1 MNEAIDFNT
10 LKWLK
15 RELDETLTQARHA
28 LEAHVDQPDDKVSL
42 GECAQHLH
50 QVTGTLRMVQLHGAA
65 LLAEEMEALIQGLA
79 DQKVAQVQA
88 ADEILMRSLLQLPDY
103 LERLIRGHSDVPLVL
118 LPLLNDLRAV
128 RGENLLSE
136 NALFQP
142 DLSRPLP
149 MAVRECH
156 EPDPDLMT
164 LGRALRH
171 DYQLALLAWYRDPEA
186 GDALRQMFE
195 VVDRLQHV
203 SRFEPVSRLW
213 WASGG
218 LIQALIHDLLEPS
231 MATRLLLGQV
241 DRQVKRLLEEG
252 EEALA
257 VEPSLDLLK
266 NLLFYVG
273 RAARG
278 NPQVDA
284 IKEVYGLDR
293 LLPAENEV
301 EEARQSLHGH
311 NAELMA
317 TVSTA
322 IKEDIA
328 RVKDSLDL
336 FSRSE
341 SKASTDL
348 GPSVDLLRRVAD
360 TLGMVG
366 LGDLRETVLAHVEF
380 VGELTDTGR
389 EGDESE
395 FMDIASSLLVVEASL
410 DGLSSSGVGLSSTK
424 SRTAD
429 TSGGLELQGAELEH
443 LRAVVA
449 EEALRDLALTKD
461 AIVGFAVE
469 AIDFDRL
476 TNVPQLLN
484 QIKGGLLLLS
494 ELRAA
499 DLIDSV
505 SRYLATDLL
514 SERVTPDRESL
525 DYLADAIS
533 SLEYYLENLCERR
546 VLSESVLE
554 VADDRVRRLGYPRE
568 VPGAAESA
576 LSVEPGEDGM
586 GAEVQPPRDAATE
599 SDYSSEATEEAAV
612 SVAREQ
618 ASGDETDYLEPAADL
633 AYESTLDSAT
643 EVEVLDG
650 LSDGN
655 ATDEVISDVDVTA
668 TVKDAAEVVE
678 DSAAPGGGEI
688 HVQETQPG
696 LVEYAPIDANCGL
709 DAEDGGYSI
718 LDGEVDEEIL
728 EIFLEEAEEEGGK
741 LSEYFPKWY
750 SDPEDKESLG
760 TMRRS
765 WHTLKGSGRL
775 VGAMRIGEFAWAF
788 ENMLNRIIDGT
799 VSRSDAVCD
808 LLGQAVD
815 TLPKLIEE
823 IRSGARQADIHELMI
838 NAQAAGLGE
847 DASVASVE
855 TERFNTDDQTENRS
869 DIETQV
875 SASIGNSEHGVDGV
889 DPVLMDIFSAETLV
903 HLATVRACL
912 EHGGEKAEIPVSEE
926 LARALHTLR
935 GSAYQ
940 ANVNVIAEIGEAAE
954 KYVKERLANQAGI
967 QAEGRE
973 ALLAAAATV
982 EDILGQIQTSPDAWP
997 NNAEVLERIARLP
1010 RVPDSSAKP
1019 AGAVVTHIDVASVS
1033 DSALPINQVQIE
1045 QELHVGKSVDV
1056 HSGDSAEPDD
1066 ASENIPA
1073 DAAKPAETN
1082 DAAETISDETGLPQT
1097 GAVYQQIDYHD
1108 LDEELVDV
1116 FLEEGAEILASF
1128 EQGLH
1133 AWIHAPEDMG
1143 LIPGLQRDL
1152 HTLKGGARMASIA
1165 ALGDLSH
1172 ALESALNAVVD
1183 GQVMAGPELF
1193 DVLHTAQ
1200 DHLVDLIEAVRH
1212 RAPLVSPRGVLDR
1225 LEALRGV
1232 LGDDAGCETEVEP
1245 TMRPL
1250 ASSPPSVPESVGELT
1265 TESGAATDRHQPTL
1279 AAESANEDH
1288 QAVTRGP
1295 QELVRIRAD
1304 LLDDM
1309 VNYAGEISIYRS
1321 RLEQQIGTYRFNLI
1335 ELGQTVERLREQL
1348 RKLEIET
1355 EAHVLFRYER
1365 DARPSDEG
1373 FDPLEMDR
1381 YSHLQQLSRSLVES
1395 IGDLV
1400 SLQGLLDNTTRESET
1415 LLLQQSRVNTELQEG
1430 LMRTRMVPFS
1440 GLAPRMRRIV
1450 RQACKELG
1458 KQAELVLEGAD
1469 GEMDR
1474 AVIDRIIAPIE
1485 HMLRNAIAH
1494 GIEAP
1499 EERRQK
1505 GKPESG
1511 TINVKLAR
1519 EGSEV
1524 VIRIADNGAGMSL
1537 DAIRAKARDRGLLAD
1552 EVELSDNDIL
1562 QFVLETG
1569 FSTAKEVTQ
1578 ISGRGVGMDVVGS
1591 EVKQLGGALHIA
1603 SQEGKGAE
1611 FTIRLPFT
1619 VAITQALMVQVHED
1633 IYAIPLSSIEGI
1645 VRMNAEELQGFYMD
1659 SDLRYEYADTL
1670 YQVKHLGVMLG
1681 LGVPPVGE
1689 TLDRLPVLLVRAGDQ
1704 RMALQVEALLGSR
1717 ETVVKSVGAQIST
1730 VRGVSGA
1737 TILGDG
1743 RVVLILDPN
1752 ALLRHGAHV
1761 PLLNSRIPV
1770 ETVPREEPRVTVMVV
1785 DDSITVRKVTTR
1797 LLERNDM
1804 HVVTAKDGVDAVAKL
1819 QECLPDIMLL
1829 DIEMPRMDGY
1839 ELATHVRNDERLRSV
1854 PIIMITSRV
1863 GEKHRNRAIEIGVDR
1878 YLGKPYQEGD
1888 LLRTIKMLLEEKP
1901 TGDVHASA

>member
-15 RELDETLTQARHA
+15 RELDETLTQARQA
-28 LEAHVDQPDDKVSL
+28 LEAHLEQPDDQLSL

-65 LLAEEMEALIQGLA
+65 LLAEEMEALVQGLA
-79 DQKVAQVQA
+79 DQSVTQVQA
-88 ADEILMRSLLQLPDY
+88 ADELLMRSLLQLPDY

-149 MAVRECH
+149 ADVRACH
-156 EPDPDLMT
+156 DPDCEVMA

-171 DYQLALLAWYRDPEA
+171 QYQLALLAWYRDQDP
-186 GDALRQMFE
+186 GDALQQMFD
-195 VVDRLQHV
+195 VVYRLQDV

-213 WASGG
+213 WVSGG
-218 LIQALIHDLLEPS
+218 LIQGLTDNLLEPS

-241 DRQVKRLLEEG
+241 DRQIKRLLEEG

-257 VEPSLDLLK
+257 VEPALELLK

-273 RAARG
+273 RAASG
-278 NPQVDA
+278 NARVDE
-284 IKEVYGLDR
+284 IKEVYGLDS
-293 LLPAENEV
+293 LLPAENEL

-311 NAELMA
+311 NAELMT
-317 TVSTA
+317 TVSAA
-322 IKEDIA
+322 IKEDIS

-336 FSRSE
+336 FIRSE
-341 SKASTDL
+341 SKMSADL
-348 GPSVDLLRRVAD
+348 RPSVDLLRRIGD
-360 TLGMVG
+360 TLGMLG
-366 LGDLRETVLAHVEF
+366 LGALRETVLAHAKV
-380 VGELTDTGR
+380 VLELTEGDR
-389 EGDESE
+389 EVDESE
-395 FMDIASSLLVVEASL
+395 FMDIASSLLVVESSL
-410 DGLSSSGVGLSSTK
+410 DGLSVGDSGLHGAVSHG
-424 SRTAD
+424 AD
-429 TSGGLELQGAELEH
+429 TSSGLVLPGAELEH
-443 LRAVVA
+443 LRSVVA
-449 EEALRDLALTKD
+449 EEALRDLALAKD
-461 AIVGFAVE
+461 AVVGFAVE
-469 AIDFDRL
+469 ATDFGRL
-476 TNVPQLLN
+476 ENVPQLLN

-494 ELRAA
+494 ETRAA
-499 DLIDSV
+499 DLIDAV
-505 SRYLATDLL
+505 GRYVATNLVTD
-514 SERVTPDRESL
+514 RVVPDGDSL
-525 DYLADAIS
+525 DCLADAIS
-533 SLEYYLENLCERR
+533 SLEYYLENLCESR
-546 VLSESVLE
+546 VLSESVLD
-554 VADDRVRRLGYPRE
+554 VADDRVGRLGYPRAG
-568 VPGAAESA
+568 PATTIPS
-576 LSVEPGEDGM
+576 LSEDADDVGK
-586 GAEVQPPRDAATE
+586 AIEVQPPNEAATEFTDSSEAMEGTAESVVTDAATE
-599 SDYSSEATEEAAV
+599 VEA
-612 SVAREQ
+612 
-618 ASGDETDYLEPAADL
+618 LEGCP
-633 AYESTLDSAT
+633 E
-643 EVEVLDG
+643 
-650 LSDGN
+650 GN
-655 ATDEVISDVDVTA
+655 ATDERTSDIDLPA
-668 TVKDAAEVVE
+668 TPDGKDADENVG
-678 DSAAPGGGEI
+678 DSTSSSEAQMREP
-688 HVQETQPG
+688 ETQPDS
-696 LVEYAPIDANCGL
+696 VECTPDDVRYESDSQDDGYPIL
-709 DAEDGGYSI
+709 E
-718 LDGEVDEEIL
+718 GETDEEIL
-728 EIFLEEAEEEGGK
+728 EIFLEEAEEERAN
-741 LSEYFPKWY
+741 LSECFPKWY
-750 SDPEDKESLG
+750 SDPEDKESLSA
-760 TMRRS
+760 MRRS

-799 VSRSDAVCD
+799 VSRSDAVCK

-815 TLPKLIEE
+815 VLPELIEE
-823 IRSGARQADIHELMI
+823 IRSGTRQANICQLM
-838 NAQAAGLGE
+838 AGVQAPGSGE
-847 DASVASVE
+847 DVSVE
-855 TERFNTDDQTENRS
+855 PVEPQRFNIDSETEDDLGRA
-869 DIETQV
+869 TQGLS
-875 SASIGNSEHGVDGV
+875 SAANNEEGLDGI
-889 DPVLMDIFSAETLV
+889 DPILMDIFVAETRV

-912 EHGGEKAEIPVSEE
+912 ECGGEEANIPVSED

-940 ANVNVIAEIGEAAE
+940 ANVNTIAEIGEAAE
-954 KYVKERLANQAGI
+954 RYVKELLAKQAAI
-967 QAEGRE
+967 QTEGRE
-973 ALLAAAATV
+973 VLVTAAAMV
-982 EDILGQIQTSPDAWP
+982 EDMLGQIQTSSANWPD
-997 NNAEVLERIARLP
+997 NAEVLESIARLP
-1010 RVPDSSAKP
+1010 RVPEDSARP
-1019 AGAVVTHIDVASVS
+1019 AGATSTRMDVASVS
-1033 DSALPINQVQIE
+1033 DSAMPIAQVHIQQHSTGE
-1045 QELHVGKSVDV
+1045 KSISID
-1056 HSGDSAEPDD
+1056 SGEPTEVND
-1066 ASENIPA
+1066 ASESIAA
-1073 DAAKPAETN
+1073 DMARQVGAKDELEKNSAEV
-1082 DAAETISDETGLPQT
+1082 ASPQS
-1097 GAVYQQIDYHD
+1097 GASYQQIDYSD
-1108 LDEELVDV
+1108 LDEELIDV
-1116 FLEEGAEILASF
+1116 FLEEGDDILASF
-1128 EQGLH
+1128 ERGLH
-1133 AWIHAPEDMG
+1133 AWIHAPEDAG

-1152 HTLKGGARMASIA
+1152 HTLKGGARMASISA
-1165 ALGDLSH
+1165 IGDLSH
-1172 ALESALNAVVD
+1172 AMESALNAVVD
-1183 GQVMAGPELF
+1183 EQVMAGPELF

-1200 DHLVDLIEAVRH
+1200 DHLVDLLDAVRQ
-1212 RAPLVSPRGVLDR
+1212 RAPLASPQGVLIR
-1225 LEALRGV
+1225 IEALRGATG
-1232 LGDDAGCETEVEP
+1232 LDASSHTEVEP
-1245 TMRPL
+1245 TVRPL
-1250 ASSPPSVPESVGELT
+1250 SSSPLPDPEQVPEVVPVT
-1265 TESGAATDRHQPTL
+1265 RVATDMGEQPV
-1279 AAESANEDH
+1279 AAGSANEDH
-1288 QAVTRGP
+1288 QPAIRGP

-1335 ELGQTVERLREQL
+1335 ELGQTVDRLREQL

-1381 YSHLQQLSRSLVES
+1381 YSQLQQLSRSLVES

-1485 HMLRNAIAH
+1485 HMLRNAVAH
-1494 GIEAP
+1494 GIETP
-1499 EERRQK
+1499 EQRRQN
-1505 GKPESG
+1505 GKRESG

-1524 VIRIADNGAGMSL
+1524 VIRITDDGAGMSM
-1537 DAIRAKARDRGLLAD
+1537 DAIRAKARDRGLLTD
-1552 EVELSDNDIL
+1552 DVELSDNDIL

-1569 FSTAKEVTQ
+1569 FSTATEVTQ
-1578 ISGRGVGMDVVGS
+1578 IAGRGVGMDVAGS

-1619 VAITQALMVQVHED
+1619 VAITQALVVQAHEE
-1633 IYAIPLSSIEGI
+1633 IFAIPLSSIEGI
-1645 VRMNAEELQGFYMD
+1645 VRMSAEELHGFYRD
-1659 SDLRYEYADTL
+1659 PDLRYEYADTL

-1681 LGVPPVGE
+1681 LGPAPVGDMPE
-1689 TLDRLPVLLVRAGDQ
+1689 RLPVLLVRAGDQ

-1761 PLLNSRIPV
+1761 PLLQSRAAI
-1770 ETVPREEPRVTVMVV
+1770 EEESEGQRRTTIMVV

-1804 HVVTAKDGVDAVAKL
+1804 NVVTAKDGVDAVAKL
-1819 QECLPDIMLL
+1819 QEVVPDIMLL

-1839 ELATHVRNDERLRSV
+1839 ELATHVRNDERFRTI

-1863 GEKHRNRAIEIGVDR
+1863 GEKHRNRATEIGVDR
-1878 YLGKPYQEGD
+1878 YLGKPYQESD
-1888 LLRTIKMLLEEKP
+1888 LLRTIKGLLEEKQ
-1901 TGDVHASA
+1901 TGDVDASA